1 MNVTQSNTP
10 AGHVTLRSHGVHH
23 WLKRRTTYS
32 LMDTKFLDQMAR
44 QLKQGKLPECRRA
57 VERKLERVRKQ
68 YEDGGYDNQGAA
80 LKDLRDFVDAEPAC
94 QAKH

>member
-1 MNVTQSNTP
+1 M
-10 AGHVTLRSHGVHH
+10 
-23 WLKRRTTYS
+23 
-32 LMDTKFLDQMAR
+32 
-44 QLKQGKLPECRRA
+44 PECRRA